1 MDREILLEE
10 ERGEAKAGR
19 QKDRHVTAR
28 HTQTDRQ
35 QVFVRCIAMIGLCN
49 I

>member
-1 MDREILLEE
+1 MST
-10 ERGEAKAGR
+10 GR

-35 QVFVRCIAMIGLCN
+35 QVFVRCIALIGSCNISAMIGLCSN
-49 I
+49 